1 VPTSMGSFSGF
12 PWDPSVRQAVSN
24 AIVPFLSFHDNFS
37 EALSGTPAGNFALV
51 ATGHIAVSAGNH
63 QFCTTSQDGSWL
75 FVDDSLVVS
84 NEYYSSCWY
93 YSRYYGYYGYC
104 MYTVCQYIFL
114 SEGIHPITVN
124 FFKQQADLTGSRVAL
139 EVSMDGTLI
148 NLNGKAPQNIF
159 CFGCLACEI
168 IG

>member
-1 VPTSMGSFSGF
+1 
-12 PWDPSVRQAVSN
+12 
-24 AIVPFLSFHDNFS
+24 
-37 EALSGTPAGNFALV
+37 
-51 ATGHIAVSAGNH
+51 
-63 QFCTTSQDGSWL
+63 
-75 FVDDSLVVS
+75 
-84 NEYYSSCWY
+84 
-93 YSRYYGYYGYC
+93 